1 MIPEREETTSDESE
15 TKELPP
21 EDLEALSEQ
30 ATEAAADAKAEAEAE
45 GKAEAEAEA
54 KAEAE
59 AEAKAEGEEQDWK
72 ERYLRA
78 LAEQEN
84 FRKNTERERARER
97 KYAGETLMRDL
108 LPVLD
113 ALQLA
118 CSAEGDVDAIRKGIE
133 LAHQS
138 LMRVLQDNGLQA
150 IEAEDAAF
158 DPSLHEAMATIA
170 HTEHEPGAVVMEVS
184 RGYTLHGRLLR
195 PSRVHVAVAAPKPA
209 DEQAEEK
216 EESE

>member
-21 EDLEALSEQ
+21 EDLEALSKQ
-30 ATEAAADAKAEAEAE
+30 AAETGGEAKAKAED
-45 GKAEAEAEA
+45 EAEA
-54 KAEAE
+54 KEEAE
-59 AEAKAEGEEQDWK
+59 EEDWK

-97 KYAGETLMRDL
+97 KFAEETLMRDL

-113 ALQLA
+113 ALQMA
-118 CSAEGDVDAIRKGIE
+118 CSAEGDVEAIRKGID
-133 LAHQS
+133 LARHS
-138 LMRVLQDNGLQA
+138 LLNVLQEHGLQA
-150 IEAEDAAF
+150 IEAEEAAF

-170 HTEHEPGAVVMEVS
+170 HTEHEPGTIVMEVS
-184 RGYTLHGRLLR
+184 RGYTLRGRLLR
-195 PSRVHVAVAAPKPA
+195 ASRVHVAVAPPEPA
-209 DEQAEEK
+209 KQEREEEEQEGGE
-216 EESE
+216 

>member
-15 TKELPP
+15 TKELPS
-21 EDLEALSEQ
+21 EDLQALSEQ
-30 ATEAAADAKAEAEAE
+30 AAEAAADAEAKAEPEAEAKTEAEAE
-45 GKAEAEAEA
+45 G
-54 KAEAE
+54 
-59 AEAKAEGEEQDWK
+59 EGEEEDWK

-97 KYAGETLMRDL
+97 KYAAETLMRDL

-138 LMRVLQDNGLQA
+138 LMRVLQDHGLQA

-195 PSRVHVAVAAPKPA
+195 PSRVHVAVAAPYPA
-209 DEQAEEK
+209 DEQAEDM

>member
-21 EDLEALSEQ
+21 EDLEALSKQ
-30 ATEAAADAKAEAEAE
+30 AAETAGESKATAKE
-45 GKAEAEAEA
+45 EAEA
-54 KAEAE
+54 KGEAE
-59 AEAKAEGEEQDWK
+59 EEDWK

-97 KYAGETLMRDL
+97 KYAEEALMRDL

-113 ALQLA
+113 ALQMA
-118 CSAEGDVDAIRKGIE
+118 CSAEGDVEAIRKGID
-133 LAHQS
+133 LARHS
-138 LMRVLQDNGLQA
+138 LLNVLQEHGLQA
-150 IEAEDAAF
+150 IEAEEAAF

-170 HTEHEPGAVVMEVS
+170 HTEHEPGTIVMEVS
-184 RGYTLHGRLLR
+184 RGYTLRGRLLR
-195 PSRVHVAVAAPKPA
+195 ASRVHVAVAPPEPA
-209 DEQAEEK
+209 KQEREEEEQEGGE
-216 EESE
+216 

>member
-15 TKELPP
+15 TKELPS
-21 EDLEALSEQ
+21 EDLQALSEQ
-30 ATEAAADAKAEAEAE
+30 AAEAAADAKAEA
-45 GKAEAEAEA
+45 KAEAEAEGDD
-54 KAEAE
+54 E
-59 AEAKAEGEEQDWK
+59 DWK

-97 KYAGETLMRDL
+97 KYAAETLMRDL

-138 LMRVLQDNGLQA
+138 LMRVLQDHGLQA

-195 PSRVHVAVAAPKPA
+195 PRRVHVAVAAPKPA

>member
-30 ATEAAADAKAEAEAE
+30 AAEAAEAQAKAEA
-45 GKAEAEAEA
+45 GAEAEA
-54 KAEAE
+54 KET
-59 AEAKAEGEEQDWK
+59 GEDWK

-84 FRKNTERERARER
+84 VRKNTERERARER
-97 KYAGETLMRDL
+97 KYAEEALMRDL

-113 ALQLA
+113 ALQMA
-118 CSAEGDVDAIRKGIE
+118 CSAEGDVEAIRKGID
-133 LAHQS
+133 LAGHS
-138 LMRVLQDNGLQA
+138 LLNVLQEHGLEV
-150 IEAEDAAF
+150 IDAEEAAF

-170 HTEHEPGAVVMEVS
+170 HTEHEPGTVVMEVS
-184 RGYTLHGRLLR
+184 RGYTLRGRLLR
-195 PSRVHVAVAAPKPA
+195 ASRVHVAVAPPKPA
-209 DEQAEEK
+209 KQEE
-216 EESE
+216 EEGGE

>member
-21 EDLEALSEQ
+21 EDLEALGKQ
-30 ATEAAADAKAEAEAE
+30 AAADAGPKA
-45 GKAEAEAEA
+45 KADAGA

-59 AEAKAEGEEQDWK
+59 AEAEEAEQDWK

-97 KYAGETLMRDL
+97 KYAEEALMRDL

-113 ALQLA
+113 SLQMA
-118 CSAEGDVDAIRKGIE
+118 CSAEGDVEAIRKGID
-133 LAHQS
+133 LARHS
-138 LMRVLQDNGLQA
+138 LLNVLQ
-150 IEAEDAAF
+150 
-158 DPSLHEAMATIA
+158 
-170 HTEHEPGAVVMEVS
+170 
-184 RGYTLHGRLLR
+184 
-195 PSRVHVAVAAPKPA
+195 
-209 DEQAEEK
+209 EQRR
-216 EESE
+216 